1 MVELGVD
8 DVCIHH
14 PYDSPRDQADAWM
27 LDVIDGTGGIP
38 LLFFR
43 SNESPG
49 NMSHS
54 RITPHPLYKHNNT
67 APRATECS
75 IVPSCMESDAV
86 SAGMAWRI
94 RILPFPLI
102 HQFSTATIA
111 DIIRIDNQ
119 NGGRGCRAS
128 KLQAPSHGA
137 RTDIQVI
144 DNGSGMCKAGF
155 AGDDAPR
162 AVFP

>member
-1 MVELGVD
+1 MGVY
-8 DVCIHH
+8 IT
-14 PYDSPRDQADAWM
+14 STM
-27 LDVIDGTGGIP
+27 LDVIDGSGGIP

-49 NMSHS
+49 NMLHS
-54 RITPHPLYKHNNT
+54 RITSYPLYKHNNT
-67 APRATECS
+67 APPTTECS
-75 IVPSCMESDAV
+75 IVPFSMESDAV

-94 RILPFPLI
+94 LILPLPII
-102 HQFSTATIA
+102 HHSSPQQSLTS
-111 DIIRIDNQ
+111 IRIDNQ

-128 KLQAPSHGA
+128 KLTVPNSSAQ
-137 RTDIQVI
+137 TDIQVI